1 MNVNVEEL
9 GGARKKMTVEIPAEQ
24 VRAALDQAVETLRRQ
39 ARIKGFRP
47 GKVPAGMIRRMFLP
61 QIQQDVTQ
69 QLINDSLPEA
79 MEQIEDTV
87 VSQPDLVDSQFEEG
101 QPFQYSVSF
110 EVKPEFDVDG
120 YMGLDL
126 EREQFEVTDEMVD
139 GRLEELRQAF
149 ASTRS
154 LEEDRPVAEGDLA
167 VVDYQALVDDQ
178 PLEGGANPNYQIE
191 IGSGRFHEDVEK
203 GLIGAF
209 KGDEKE
215 MTVPFA
221 DDHYNPKLAGQ
232 LVTFK
237 IEVKDIKEKVLPDLD
252 DAFAQDLGQEGIDT
266 FDKLKERVRADMIEA
281 EESRVRRQLEDNTR
295 AELVKLVDFEAPDSL
310 IGQELESMISNT
322 EYNLKRSGLTL
333 EAIGT
338 SEAKLREDLRPE
350 AEKKVKAALILEK
363 IAQKHELE
371 ATEEDLEKQMAQVA
385 EGTGQTPEAIREIYN
400 KNNLVD
406 SLKENLV
413 RDKALNIV
421 IEGANI
427 KDVEPSPAQAESQ
440 ED

>member
-1 MNVNVEEL
+1 
-9 GGARKKMTVEIPAEQ
+9 
-24 VRAALDQAVETLRRQ
+24 
-39 ARIKGFRP
+39 
-47 GKVPAGMIRRMFLP
+47 
-61 QIQQDVTQ
+61 
-69 QLINDSLPEA
+69 
-79 MEQIEDTV
+79 
-87 VSQPDLVDSQFEEG
+87 
-101 QPFQYSVSF
+101 
-110 EVKPEFDVDG
+110 
-120 YMGLDL
+120 
-126 EREQFEVTDEMVD
+126 
-139 GRLEELRQAF
+139 
-149 ASTRS
+149 
-154 LEEDRPVAEGDLA
+154 
-167 VVDYQALVDDQ
+167 
-178 PLEGGANPNYQIE
+178 
-191 IGSGRFHEDVEK
+191 
-203 GLIGAF
+203 
-209 KGDEKE
+209 
-215 MTVPFA
+215 
-221 DDHYNPKLAGQ
+221 
-232 LVTFK
+232 
-237 IEVKDIKEKVLPDLD
+237 
-252 DAFAQDLGQEGIDT
+252 
-266 FDKLKERVRADMIEA
+266 MIEA